1 LRRRNCRT
9 RRRDPGIQTR
19 WISHP
24 HYLKTAFNTPPLSLL
39 LHIHGAV
46 MSGWVIL
53 LVVQSSLI
61 AAHYRAFH
69 AGLYLTNTPT
79 WIAFGSRLVS

>member
-1 LRRRNCRT
+1 
-9 RRRDPGIQTR
+9 
-19 WISHP
+19 
-24 HYLKTAFNTPPLSLL
+24 
-39 LHIHGAV
+39 

>member
-1 LRRRNCRT
+1 
-9 RRRDPGIQTR
+9 
-19 WISHP
+19 
-24 HYLKTAFNTPPLSLL
+24 
-39 LHIHGAV
+39 

-61 AAHYRAFH
+61 AAHHRGVPR
-69 AGLYLTNTPT
+69 GLYLTNTPT